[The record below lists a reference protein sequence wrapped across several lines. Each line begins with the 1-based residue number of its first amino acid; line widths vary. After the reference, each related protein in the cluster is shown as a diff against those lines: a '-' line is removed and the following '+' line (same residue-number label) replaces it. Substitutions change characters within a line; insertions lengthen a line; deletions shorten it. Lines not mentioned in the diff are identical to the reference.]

1 MATAYVIH
9 VSDDGLYGVYTS
21 LKRVDEEIRS
31 VWYDKGTIDGKPYSK
46 RLLRECLNA
55 RNYSIVK
62 TAGSWMTI
70 ECYLINFWMGEK

>member
-55 RNYSIVK
+55 RDYLMVE
-62 TAGSWMTI
+62 TAERWMTI
-70 ECYLINFWMGEK
+70 ETCPINF